1 MSFSVLICD
10 DSKLGRKSVQRCL
23 PEGFATEIH
32 LAEHG
37 QQALDVLR
45 SEAIT
50 ILFLDLTMP
59 VMDGVQVLEAIK
71 AEKIEVFVLVVSGD
85 VQPQMQQRVLNLG
98 ALDFIQKP
106 LTTEKLLDSLG
117 KYGLY

>member
-1 MSFSVLICD
+1 MSFPILICD
-10 DSKLGRKSVQRCL
+10 DSKMGRKSVQRCL
-23 PEGFATEIH
+23 PDGFASDIH
-32 LAEHG
+32 FAAHG
-37 QQALDVLR
+37 GEAMDILR
-45 SEAIT
+45 KIPIT

-71 AEKIEVFVLVVSGD
+71 AEKIEVFVVVVSGD
-85 VQPQMQQRVLNLG
+85 VQPKMQERVKLLG

-106 LTTEKLLDSLG
+106 VTTEKLLGSLA